1 MVAIRITTDCSGES
15 KKPGETAMA
24 CSKTGNMINCRLG
37 VTLTGMNGKSIPAHV
52 IKTRGVY
59 VHRTSHTKDATG
71 NPSSR
76 GERVLKHKSHK
87 KKERKQ
93 RNKKEKHL

>member
-1 MVAIRITTDCSGES
+1 
-15 KKPGETAMA
+15 
-24 CSKTGNMINCRLG
+24 MINCRLG

-52 IKTRGVY
+52 IKVGGVY
-59 VHRTSHTKDATG
+59 VLCTSHTKDATG

-87 KKERKQ
+87 KKKENKETRKKSIFDRPSYQ
-93 RNKKEKHL
+93 IIEMKS